1 MRRFAVLGNPI
12 AHSKSPDIHHAFAAS
27 LSHEVEYGRILV
39 EPGDFNA
46 VVNEFFSAG
55 GMGLNVTA
63 PFKGDAFEIAEIRTD
78 AAVDAKAANTLWRD
92 TDGRISAHTT
102 DGGGILRDLEHNLG
116 WAVGARN
123 ILLLGAGGAMR
134 GILGPLCDRNPN
146 AIHIANRTE
155 SRASDLVASFQSRG
169 SLSAGGL
176 DDIPDRPWDLIINGL
191 SSGWDGSFPD
201 LPINEIS
208 SSTAAYDLIYS
219 DQDTPFMAWARAK
232 GLTRV
237 QDGLG
242 MLIEQA
248 ADSYEIWQGQRPET
262 ACVFELLRPGS
273 YALDSSR
280 N

>member
-12 AHSKSPDIHHAFAAS
+12 AHSKSPEIHQAFAAS
-27 LSHEVEYGRILV
+27 LDHEVDYSRILV

-46 VVNEFFSAG
+46 VVTEFFSAG
-55 GMGLNVTA
+55 GIGLNVTA
-63 PFKGDAFEIAEIRTD
+63 PFKGDAFEIAEVHTD

-92 TDGRISAHTT
+92 SDGRMCAHTT
-102 DGGGILRDLEHNLG
+102 DGSGILRDLEHNLG
-116 WAVGARN
+116 WAIEARN

-134 GILGPLCDRNPN
+134 GILGPLCEGN
-146 AIHIANRTE
+146 ATTIHIANRTE
-155 SRASDLVASFQSRG
+155 SRASELADLFSNRG

-176 DDIPDRPWDLIINGL
+176 DDIPDRHWDLIINGL

-201 LPINEIS
+201 LAINEIS
-208 SSTAAYDLIYS
+208 AATAAYDLIYS

-248 ADSYEIWQGQRPET
+248 ADSYAIWQGQRPET
-262 ACVFELLRPGS
+262 GGVFELLRPS
-273 YALDSSR
+273 